1 MIPDYVKIE
10 DTKKITLKIQVRSLC
25 PVTTQSIHS
34 TMAIFIPIYIINPL
48 TSAEIHVIHQATKP
62 LTEFEEG

>member
-1 MIPDYVKIE
+1 MIPENVTTE
-10 DTKKITLKIQVRSLC
+10 DTKKITLKIHIRSLS

-48 TSAEIHVIHQATKP
+48 ASAEIHVIHQATKP
-62 LTEFEEG
+62 LTEFDEG